1 MSLQDM
7 VCSILVVSRGE
18 PVRERQVP
26 ARIAGFSAALEDANL
41 RGDPTWR
48 IVVLNFKRRTFYE
61 TVKSTTGRGEMV
73 SLATFLEIA
82 EAAFT
87 KSFVPGV
94 IAFNRAEPEVSVSIA
109 LKLLR
114 PHMARDELWLI

>member
-1 MSLQDM
+1 
-7 VCSILVVSRGE
+7 
-18 PVRERQVP
+18 
-26 ARIAGFSAALEDANL
+26 
-41 RGDPTWR
+41 
-48 IVVLNFKRRTFYE
+48 
-61 TVKSTTGRGEMV
+61 MV

>member
-1 MSLQDM
+1 M
-7 VCSILVVSRGE
+7 
-18 PVRERQVP
+18 
-26 ARIAGFSAALEDANL
+26 
-41 RGDPTWR
+41 
-48 IVVLNFKRRTFYE
+48 LNFKRRTFYE